1 VTGKLTISLDYKADP
16 FKIALKETTVTLK

>member
-1 VTGKLTISLDYKADP
+1 VTGKLTISLDFKADP